1 MLSTTF
7 RVTLMLAGAA
17 ALFGFSDLSRD
28 QIKMFQD
35 PAGWEYLKMND
46 NGMRTDH
53 DCFDGKLHPDTCS
66 GRLTFSTDNKFIQ
79 EVKIQGQ
86 AVPRHGTYTLEDDQ
100 LAFFDEFGTRD
111 GPYTIQVDTQTKSLV
126 MDMAQVHIELLLHKS
141 LRDKKRKDAK

>member
-1 MLSTTF
+1 MLSIPL
-7 RVTLMLAGAA
+7 RASLLLAGAA
-17 ALFGFSDLSRD
+17 VLSAFSTLDRD
-28 QIKMFQD
+28 QLKMLQD
-35 PAGWEYLKMND
+35 PAGWEYLKMTD
-46 NGMRTDH
+46 NGMQTDH

-100 LAFFDEFGTRD
+100 LALFDELGTRD

-126 MDMAQVHIELLLHKS
+126 MDMPQVHIELVLHKS

>member
-1 MLSTTF
+1 MLPISL
-7 RVTLMLAGAA
+7 RASLLLAGAA
-17 ALFGFSDLSRD
+17 VLGAFSSIDSD
-28 QIKMFQD
+28 QLKMLQD
-35 PAGWEYLKMND
+35 PAGWEYLKMTD

-66 GRLTFSTDNKFIQ
+66 GRLTFSTDNTFMQ

-100 LAFFDEFGTRD
+100 LALFDELGTRD
-111 GPYTIQVDTQTKSLV
+111 GPYTIQIDTQTKSLV
-126 MDMAQVHIELLLHKS
+126 MDMQQIHIELVLRKS